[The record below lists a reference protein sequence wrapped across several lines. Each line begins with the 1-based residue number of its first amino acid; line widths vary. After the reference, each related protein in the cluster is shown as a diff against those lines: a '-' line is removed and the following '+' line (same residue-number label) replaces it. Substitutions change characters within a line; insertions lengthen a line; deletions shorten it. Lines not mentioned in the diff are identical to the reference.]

1 MALTVQRVEYTQG
14 DVYEGEWSADGKRN
28 GKGRL
33 KMATGAEYA
42 GEFMNGF
49 FHGSGVLRFRDGSYF
64 EGHFEYG
71 RYHGYGVYITA
82 DKLKY
87 EV

>member
-49 FHGSGVLRFRDGSYF
+49 FHGSGVLRFRLTTYLTIYCLNQLGSM
-64 EGHFEYG
+64 EQCN
-71 RYHGYGVYITA
+71 
-82 DKLKY
+82 
-87 EV
+87 